1 MLSSCFLSLCP
12 LTAMLPTSRGQGQP
26 LCLPG
31 RDSQSAS
38 FISSQGCRRGHSQTP
53 RELLNYFLLIISALP
68 LETHQQL
75 CNLHFILLYVL
86 ALQISVGEWWGDWQ
100 TVLSLVSESQ
110 LYPELLSLENHLRK
124 SAKSIL
130 KGSHCCHA

>member
-1 MLSSCFLSLCP
+1 MSAWQRQPERILHQ
-12 LTAMLPTSRGQGQP
+12 LTGLQTWPFPNAQG
-26 LCLPG
+26 
-31 RDSQSAS
+31 A
-38 FISSQGCRRGHSQTP
+38 
-53 RELLNYFLLIISALP
+53 LNYFLLIISALP

-86 ALQISVGEWWGDWQ
+86 ALQISVGGGWGDWQ

-110 LYPELLSLENHLRK
+110 LYPELLSLENRLRK

-130 KGSHCCHA
+130 KGSHCCHT